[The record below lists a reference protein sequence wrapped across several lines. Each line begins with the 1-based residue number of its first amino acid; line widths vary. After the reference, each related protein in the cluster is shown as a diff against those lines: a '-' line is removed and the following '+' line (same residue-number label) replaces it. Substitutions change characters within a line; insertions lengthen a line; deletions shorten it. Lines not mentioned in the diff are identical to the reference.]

1 MHRPL
6 AGWIVAALLVATA
19 VVFVPFAPWAIL
31 ALWLGLYAR
40 RIHAP
45 LTRRLGARPRLAA
58 ALTTSLLAMIA
69 LPIAAVIASMVD
81 DAVVL
86 VRNVASS
93 DRASAMFEQL
103 VQSGGAGG
111 AGGAGGEPQ
120 SLTSV
125 LAGQGDRAWAIVQQ
139 VAGAA
144 AHVVIGLLI
153 LVAGI
158 YGVLVEGAGWW
169 TWIELHAPIAPP
181 HLRRFADAF
190 RETGRGLWFGVVGAG
205 AVQAGAATVA
215 FLALRVPHALPL
227 GLLTLIFSVI
237 PAVGTAIVWIPVAAG
252 LALTGRTEAAIV
264 MAAIGVLV
272 IGAIDNLAR
281 PWLARRGELAL
292 PSWVVLIAMFG
303 GIELIGGWGVL
314 FGPLVA
320 RLAKEALAIRAAPA
334 LIVEPA

>member
-31 ALWLGLYAR
+31 ALWLGLFAR

-81 DAVVL
+81 DAVLL
-86 VRNVASS
+86 VRNVAAS
-93 DRASAMFEQL
+93 DRAGAVFEQL
-103 VQSGGAGG
+103 VQSGNPS
-111 AGGAGGEPQ
+111 GEPQ
-120 SLTSV
+120 SITGV
-125 LAGQGDRAWAIVQQ
+125 LASQGDRAWAIVQQ

-158 YGVLVEGAGWW
+158 YAVLVEGRGWW
-169 TWIELHAPIAPP
+169 AWIEHHAPIAPP
-181 HLRRFADAF
+181 HLQRFGDAF

-205 AVQAGAATVA
+205 AVQAGAATIA
-215 FLALRVPHALPL
+215 FFALGVPHALPL

-237 PAVGTAIVWIPVAAG
+237 PAVGTAIVWVPVAAG
-252 LALTGRTEAAIV
+252 LALTGRTEAAIA

-292 PSWVVLIAMFG
+292 PAWVVLIAMFG

-320 RLAKEALAIRAAPA
+320 RLAKEALVIRAAPPLVA
-334 LIVEPA
+334 APA

>member
-1 MHRPL
+1 MPRPL
-6 AGWIVAALLVATA
+6 AGWILASLLAAAA
-19 VVFVPFAPWAIL
+19 IVFVPFAPWAIL

-45 LTRRLGARPRLAA
+45 LSQRLGDRPRLAA
-58 ALTTSLLAMIA
+58 VLTTSLLAMIA

-81 DAVVL
+81 DAVLL
-86 VRNVASS
+86 VRNVIAS
-93 DRASAMFEQL
+93 DRTSAVFERL
-103 VQSGGAGG
+103 VQSSGGDSEG
-111 AGGAGGEPQ
+111 Q
-120 SLTSV
+120 SLTGMIAS
-125 LAGQGDRAWAIVQQ
+125 QGDRAWAIAQQ

-158 YGVLVEGAGWW
+158 YGVLVDGRSWW
-169 TWIELHAPIAPP
+169 TWIEAHAPIAPA
-181 HLRRFADAF
+181 HLARFGGAF

-205 AVQAGAATVA
+205 AVQALAATIA
-215 FLALRVPHALPL
+215 FVVLRVPHALPL

-237 PAVGTAIVWIPVAAG
+237 PAVGTAIIWIPVAAG

-264 MAAIGVLV
+264 MAAIGVFV

-292 PSWVVLIAMFG
+292 PSWVVLLAMFG
-303 GIELIGGWGVL
+303 GIELIGGWGLL

-320 RLAKEALAIRAAPA
+320 RLAKEALVIRAESP
-334 LIVEPA
+334 IVVAAR

>member
-6 AGWIVAALLVATA
+6 AGWIVASLLVATA
-19 VVFVPFAPWAIL
+19 VVFLPFASWAIL
-31 ALWLGLYAR
+31 ALWLGLYAQ

-45 LTRRLGARPRLAA
+45 LTRSLGQRPRLAA
-58 ALTTSLLAMIA
+58 ALTTSLLAMVA
-69 LPIAAVIASMVD
+69 LPIAAVIASLVD
-81 DAVVL
+81 DAVLL

-93 DRASAMFEQL
+93 DRASAVFEQL
-103 VQSGGAGG
+103 VQGGNS
-111 AGGAGGEPQ
+111 GGEPQ
-120 SLTSV
+120 TITGV
-125 LAGQGDRAWAIVQQ
+125 LAGQGTRAWAIAQQ

-158 YGVLVEGAGWW
+158 YGVLVDGRSWW
-169 TWIELHAPIAPP
+169 TWIEAHAPIAPA
-181 HLRRFADAF
+181 HLARFAGAF

-205 AVQAGAATVA
+205 AVQAGAATIA
-215 FLALRVPHALPL
+215 FFALRVPHALPL

-237 PAVGTAIVWIPVAAG
+237 PAVGTAIVWVPVAAG
-252 LALTGRTEAAIV
+252 LALTDRTEAAIV
-264 MAAIGVLV
+264 MAALGVFV

-292 PSWVVLIAMFG
+292 PAWVVLLAMFG
-303 GIELIGGWGVL
+303 GIQLIGGWGVL

-334 LIVEPA
+334 IASEPA

>member
-6 AGWIVAALLVATA
+6 AGWIVAALLAATA
-19 VVFVPFAPWAIL
+19 VVFVPFAPWAVL

-45 LTRRLGARPRLAA
+45 LTRRLGDRPRLAA

-69 LPIAAVIASMVD
+69 LPVAAIIASMVD
-81 DAVVL
+81 DAVLL
-86 VRNVASS
+86 VRNVAAS
-93 DRASAMFEQL
+93 DRAGAMFEQL
-103 VQSGGAGG
+103 VQSGGAS
-111 AGGAGGEPQ
+111 GEPQ
-120 SLTSV
+120 SLTGV
-125 LAGQGDRAWAIVQQ
+125 LASQGDRAWAIVQQ

-158 YGVLVEGAGWW
+158 YGVLVEGRGWW
-169 TWIELHAPIAPP
+169 AWIEHHAPIAPA
-181 HLRRFADAF
+181 HLQRFGDAF

-303 GIELIGGWGVL
+303 GIELIGGWGVV

-334 LIVEPA
+334 LVVEPA